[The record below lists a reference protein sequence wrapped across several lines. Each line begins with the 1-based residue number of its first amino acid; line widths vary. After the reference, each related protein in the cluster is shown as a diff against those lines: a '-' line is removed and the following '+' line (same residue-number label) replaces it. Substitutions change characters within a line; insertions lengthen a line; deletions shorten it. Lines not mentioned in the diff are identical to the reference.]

1 MVLYLVYS
9 LTTESQILVNYEK
22 CLTEALKT
30 EKSILTKI
38 VVMLPYIWYPYNNKK
53 GNTTRDVGFLWFTL
67 YLKQGDFHYLHGKYT
82 FVDCTCWP
90 APKKTCVYDV
100 IWNCRVSYM
109 FSGFELIIELEFECC
124 DLFKC
129 CKFYCTFK
137 INFANGLHEKT
148 ITQLYT

>member
-9 LTTESQILVNYEK
+9 LTTDSQILVNYEK

-67 YLKQGDFHYLHGKYT
+67 YLKQGDFHYLHGKYENILSH
-82 FVDCTCWP
+82 FCWLYML
-90 APKKTCVYDV
+90 TSTENNLCVWCYV
-100 IWNCRVSYM
+100 IL
-109 FSGFELIIELEFECC
+109 SGIVYVFWLWAYRWAWLWM
-124 DLFKC
+124 LWSV
-129 CKFYCTFK
+129 
-137 INFANGLHEKT
+137 
-148 ITQLYT
+148 